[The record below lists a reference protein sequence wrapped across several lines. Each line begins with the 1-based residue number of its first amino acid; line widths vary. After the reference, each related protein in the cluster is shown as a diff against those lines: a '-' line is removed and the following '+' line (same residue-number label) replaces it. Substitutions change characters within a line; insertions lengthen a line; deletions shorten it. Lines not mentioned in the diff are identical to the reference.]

1 VRIHPVQS
9 LAVIRRLRNR
19 SLLSL
24 PLLFASLLFAPG
36 ALAETIR
43 VATWNLQPANER
55 PGFESSSTGKMA
67 EALKP
72 LSADIILLQGMSDW
86 RACAHLVQALEPE
99 PYRVSICS
107 ALRGA
112 PSGGPTNQEVAILSR
127 YKTLSCWWKPWDA
140 SGPEAVSAG
149 AFAFAAIQ
157 VRKRCVGV
165 FCAEFANPAQGAA
178 SSATLLGQIETVK
191 GWTHNEVDTF
201 IVGGTCMSPADSA
214 ATPLAGTMPGLE
226 QRGFLDACLG
236 LPLPVPPGRPVPDFV
251 YVDQTGF
258 PINPQRATTSAGS
271 HPLVI
276 CEIELEPGMVAAA
289 RIAHAQERARLA
301 IDNAAKEREANIA
314 SREARAAS
322 AVIGRQ
328 AWFAG
333 VMGGVLLILLAVIW
347 RMARQK
353 RLDFPHP
360 AGLLPAV
367 LEAEDA
373 SSSSYNLVIAPDAV
387 TATAGKDPEAETT
400 SGASIRIAPSPATQ
414 TQSAAWQRRALA
426 AERRAERA
434 HSIIRKGLL
443 PQLRHWLQQKLVR
456 KLMADRAQLLEAQR
470 AATLQAQTVD
480 ERLSR
485 VEHQIQQQNRIYER
499 RIEEL
504 TLELL
509 ATKEE
514 NRELIRSR
522 IAHVRAEMEAAAARV
537 RAQARQTQPD
547 H

>member
-1 VRIHPVQS
+1 
-9 LAVIRRLRNR
+9 
-19 SLLSL
+19 
-24 PLLFASLLFAPG
+24 
-36 ALAETIR
+36 
-43 VATWNLQPANER
+43 
-55 PGFESSSTGKMA
+55 
-67 EALKP
+67 
-72 LSADIILLQGMSDW
+72 MSDW
-86 RACAHLVQALEPE
+86 RACAQLVQALEPE
-99 PYRVSICS
+99 SYRVSICS
-107 ALRGA
+107 ALRGG
-112 PSGGPTNQEVAILSR
+112 SGGGPTNQEVAILSR

-140 SGPEAVSAG
+140 SGSEAGSAG

-165 FCAEFANPAQGAA
+165 FCDEFANPAQGAA
-178 SSATLLGQIETVK
+178 SSGTLLGQIETVK

-201 IVGGTCMSPADSA
+201 IVGGTCLSPADSA
-214 ATPLAGTMPGLE
+214 ATPLAGTMPCLE
-226 QRGFLDACLG
+226 QRGFVDACLG
-236 LPLPVPPGRPVPDFV
+236 LPSSVSLGRPVPDFV

-258 PINPQRATTSAGS
+258 PINPQRVNVSAAS

-276 CEIELEPGMVAAA
+276 CEIELEPAVVAAA

-322 AVIGRQ
+322 AVIDRQ

-333 VMGGVLLILLAVIW
+333 VMGGVLIILLAVIW

-367 LEAEDA
+367 LEAKDA

-387 TATAGKDPEAETT
+387 TATAARDTEAETT
-400 SGASIRIAPSPATQ
+400 SGATIRIDPSATQ
-414 TQSAAWQRRALA
+414 TQSATWQRRALA

-485 VEHQIQQQNRIYER
+485 VEQQIQQQNRSYER